1 MRLTRTPSDKKC
13 VLFRCFMTSLT
24 LFLSSH
30 SAESFCT
37 SLPRSSSRVACPTD
51 DSLLP
56 IRSNGRSSLRM
67 HADTISYFLNDLKSR
82 NSEKEEY
89 ANGGIGKNEAPVV
102 RAKDGGNCDNC
113 LFLFAQ
119 SSLTSQRFHV
129 APLGTVSHLPS
140 DGPSDFDSYFLND
153 LQLLYNDRRSLER
166 SVRKSEIV
174 RDVPKNAD
182 TVSYFLNELY
192 SRNNEQRNVGERS
205 IRNSEAVRD
214 APNNNAVRDAPQ
226 NTDTVSY
233 FLNNLASQKKS
244 CGGDVRSGAAAAD
257 TLPLGGPSNL
267 KIVGS
272 RAEFDAG
279 VAHGTEEYNLVVV
292 RFYATWCKSCK
303 AMQPLFRRLMQE
315 HPNILFLEVP
325 VSHARSFVTSELDV
339 KTFPFGH
346 VYGPGGGLVE
356 SRSIEKKNF
365 SDFVTAIETRLK
377 GS

>member
-1 MRLTRTPSDKKC
+1 
-13 VLFRCFMTSLT
+13 
-24 LFLSSH
+24 
-30 SAESFCT
+30 
-37 SLPRSSSRVACPTD
+37 
-51 DSLLP
+51 
-56 IRSNGRSSLRM
+56 M
-67 HADTISYFLNDLKSR
+67 HADTISYFLNDLNSR

-89 ANGGIGKNEAPVV
+89 ANGGTGKSEAIGP
-102 RAKDGGNCDNC
+102 G
-113 LFLFAQ
+113 LQ
-119 SSLTSQRFHV
+119 SS
-129 APLGTVSHLPS
+129 GGHLPS
-140 DGPSDFDSYFLND
+140 DGPSDVDTVSYFLND
-153 LQLLYNDRRSLER
+153 MKLRNNEQRNGGER
-166 SVRKSEIV
+166 SVRKSEVV
-174 RDVPKNAD
+174 RDAPKNAD
-182 TVSYFLNELY
+182 AVSYFLNDLKLRTNEK
-192 SRNNEQRNVGERS
+192 RNGGERS
-205 IRNSEAVRD
+205 IR
-214 APNNNAVRDAPQ
+214 NNNAVRDAPQ

-244 CGGDVRSGAAAAD
+244 GGGDVRSGAAAAD

-365 SDFVTAIETRLK
+365 SDFVSAIETRLK

>member
-1 MRLTRTPSDKKC
+1 
-13 VLFRCFMTSLT
+13 MTSLT

-30 SAESFCT
+30 SVESFCT
-37 SLPRSSSRVACPTD
+37 SLPRSASRVACPTD

-89 ANGGIGKNEAPVV
+89 ANGRIGKNEAPVV
-102 RAKDGGNCDNC
+102 RAKDGGNCDNS
-113 LFLFAQ
+113 LFLFAR

-153 LQLLYNDRRSLER
+153 MQLLYNDRRSLER

-174 RDVPKNAD
+174 MDVPKNAD

-192 SRNNEQRNVGERS
+192 SRNNEQRNVGERNM
-205 IRNSEAVRD
+205 RNSEVIS
-214 APNNNAVRDAPQ
+214 PK

-233 FLNNLASQKKS
+233 FLNNLASQKKA
-244 CGGDVRSGAAAAD
+244 GAGDVLSGTAAAD
-257 TLPLGGPSNL
+257 ALLFGGPSNL
-267 KIVGS
+267 KIIGS
-272 RAEFDAG
+272 RAEFDAAI
-279 VAHGTEEYNLVVV
+279 VRGTVEYKLVVV
-292 RFYATWCKSCK
+292 RFYATWCKSCR

-365 SDFVTAIETRLK
+365 SDFVSAIETRLK

>member
-1 MRLTRTPSDKKC
+1 
-13 VLFRCFMTSLT
+13 
-24 LFLSSH
+24 
-30 SAESFCT
+30 
-37 SLPRSSSRVACPTD
+37 
-51 DSLLP
+51 
-56 IRSNGRSSLRM
+56 M

-205 IRNSEAVRD
+205 IRNSEAIRD
-214 APNNNAVRDAPQ
+214 ASKNNAVRDNPK

-233 FLNNLASQKKS
+233 FLNNLASQKKT
-244 CGGDVRSGAAAAD
+244 GGEDVLSGTAAAD
-257 TLPLGGPSNL
+257 AHTDTVSYFLNNLASQKKTSGEDVLSGTAAADALLFGGPSNL
-267 KIVGS
+267 KIIGS
-272 RAEFDAG
+272 RAEFDAAI
-279 VAHGTEEYNLVVV
+279 VRGTVEYKLVVV
-292 RFYATWCKSCK
+292 RFYATWCKSCR

-365 SDFVTAIETRLK
+365 SDFVSAIETRLK